1 MSHHRFLRAAG
12 TPEIDANIRN
22 PRIYCVNSYF
32 LMFSGSQVQTSY
44 LASKND
50 ILTFRPWHHDFA
62 ERIYTIL
69 EMGTDLFPVF
79 FCGNFLGKKKSLLF
93 R

>member
-32 LMFSGSQVQTSY
+32 LMFSGFQVQTSY

-50 ILTFRPWHHDFA
+50 VLT
-62 ERIYTIL
+62 
-69 EMGTDLFPVF
+69 
-79 FCGNFLGKKKSLLF
+79 SQ
-93 R
+93 

>member
-1 MSHHRFLRAAG
+1 MQASILCPFVLWRSRRSYPKMSHHRFLRAAG

-32 LMFSGSQVQTSY
+32 LMFSGFQVQTSY

-50 ILTFRPWHHDFA
+50 VLT
-62 ERIYTIL
+62 L
-69 EMGTDLFPVF
+69 
-79 FCGNFLGKKKSLLF
+79 KLLASF
-93 R
+93 